1 MPDSSLIKVMTF
13 KALFYLLI
21 LLDFIIREV
30 LSLQKNSAASMKSSH
45 IPSASSPTMVF
56 PIINLLH

>member
-21 LLDFIIREV
+21 LIDFIIREV
-30 LSLQKNSAASMKSSH
+30 LSLQKKSAASMKNSH
-45 IPSASSPTMVF
+45 TPSASSPTMIF
-56 PIINLLH
+56 SIINLLH